1 MRSTVAIIVLMLLSP
16 AAAIFGQDEGMF
28 MEYAH
33 PHYAEAIRLG
43 GPYVA
48 VGRGLSCMHS
58 NSAALGFQTG
68 VQGIYS
74 GGRSRIAAATDY
86 IEAFDAAAAIHIP
99 ALRATLGIEFSS
111 DDVKTR
117 DYYHVYRYLDR
128 RISLHAAGRINDWL
142 ALAITARR
150 YESQARIV
158 SPFSEHIEVSDWDIS
173 LSAHSMHTADF
184 LGRPMDEIRIG
195 LTLDNALGTEF
206 SYFPEDRHG
215 EPIHQ
220 AIRAGTAYF
229 WRPGLG
235 SWLHADLLSALV
247 TFEVSAQGTRHE
259 FRNWGT
265 LGAGVE
271 LRLMEVFLLSVGK
284 ENFMALSDKY
294 HSWSRYPVFRWG
306 VGLDLPLHR
315 LLGLADAVM
324 LQLDYAATEWREDAG
339 TFNPA
344 SPERYTRMS
353 NAASAQLRVGM
364 R

>member
-1 MRSTVAIIVLMLLSP
+1 MRSTITIIVLMLLSP
-16 AAAIFGQDEGMF
+16 ATAIFGQDKGMF
-28 MEYAH
+28 MEYSL

-48 VGRGLSCMHS
+48 VGRGLSSMHS

-68 VQGIYS
+68 VQGMYS
-74 GGRSRIAAATDY
+74 GGRSRIATATDY
-86 IEAFDAAAAIHIP
+86 IEAFDAAAAVHLP
-99 ALRATLGIEFSS
+99 AMRATLGIEFSS
-111 DDVKTR
+111 DDLKTR
-117 DYYHVYRYLDR
+117 DYYMEYRYLNR
-128 RISLHAAGRINDWL
+128 RISIHAARRINDWL
-142 ALAITARR
+142 ALAIIARR
-150 YESQARIV
+150 YEYQIRIV
-158 SPFSEHIEVSDWDIS
+158 SPSSEQITTTLWDIS
-173 LSAHSMHTADF
+173 LSAHSRQAADF
-184 LGRPMDEIRIG
+184 LGRPMDEIRFG

-206 SYFPEDRHG
+206 YYFPEDRIG

-235 SWLHADLLSALV
+235 RILDCDLLSALV
-247 TFEVSAQGTRHE
+247 TFELSAQGTRHE

-271 LRLMEVFLLSVGK
+271 LRLMEVLLLSVGR
-284 ENFMALSDKY
+284 ENFMELSDTY
-294 HSWSRYPVFRWG
+294 HLWSAYPTLRWG

-315 LLGLADAVM
+315 LLGLADPLM
-324 LQLDYAATEWREDAG
+324 LQLDYAVSEWREDAG

-344 SPERYTRMS
+344 WPERYKLMS